1 MHSFCFLEM
10 HGIKEDIIIISNE
23 HSFIAVKDIL
33 DIMLP
38 LIFDK
43 KILFTD
49 IVFFNITN
57 YSHETF
63 FSIGKNMNDPNVF
76 ILQYHG

>member
-1 MHSFCFLEM
+1 M
-10 HGIKEDIIIISNE
+10 HGIKADIIMISNE
-23 HSFIAVKDIL
+23 HSFIDVKDIH

-57 YSHETF
+57 YSHEK
-63 FSIGKNMNDPNVF
+63 GQNMNDPKVF
-76 ILQYHG
+76 ILQYHLIQLIFEIFS

>member
-1 MHSFCFLEM
+1 M
-10 HGIKEDIIIISNE
+10 HGIKADIIIISNE
-23 HSFIAVKDIL
+23 HSFIAVKDIH

-57 YSHETF
+57 YSPE
-63 FSIGKNMNDPNVF
+63 K
-76 ILQYHG
+76 